1 MNVRNCRRCGRL
13 FNYVMGHPICPNCKE
28 ELEEKFQEVK
38 KYVQT
43 HAQATIQMVTE
54 ECDVEAAQI
63 QQWIREDRLQF
74 TDDSPIK
81 VPCEHCGAMI
91 GSGRFC
97 SKCSQ
102 EMANTL
108 SKSIARPEP
117 QKKEASKDP
126 REKSRMRFLK

>member
-13 FNYVMGHPICPNCKE
+13 YNYVMGPPICPNCKE

-38 KYVQT
+38 KYVQS

-54 ECDVEAAQI
+54 DCDVEVAQI

-74 TDDSPIK
+74 SDDSPIK
-81 VPCEHCGAMI
+81 VPCERCGAMI

-97 SKCSQ
+97 VKCSQ

-108 SKSIARPEP
+108 SKSIAKPVP
-117 QKKEASKDP
+117 QKKDEPKDP
-126 REKSRMRFLK
+126 REKSRMRFL